1 MGTII
6 SSGDNF
12 ILTIPKSLISDK
24 QIQKL
29 MDLLRFQSLIE
40 KSELTQSKGWELSEM
55 VKERWW
61 EENKARIFAKING

>member
-1 MGTII
+1 MGTIV

-24 QIQKL
+24 QIQKI
-29 MDLLRFQSLIE
+29 MDLLRFEALLE
-40 KSELTQSKGWELSEM
+40 KSELSEVKAWQLSEI

-61 EENKARIFAKING
+61 EENKARIFGKINS